1 MHAHCRLPCCTDPV
15 HSWHKPLCLCFAFCC
30 VHLNNTFKMRE
41 TGHVMVQQEFA
52 VHMSCGSQQ
61 QDNSTQHNPP
71 SMRAGSCQ
79 IIPVCV
85 STGPQRRDSLQKTE
99 TN

>member
-1 MHAHCRLPCCTDPV
+1 
-15 HSWHKPLCLCFAFCC
+15 
-30 VHLNNTFKMRE
+30 
-41 TGHVMVQQEFA
+41 

-85 STGPQRRDSLQKTE
+85 STGPQIRDSLQKTE
-99 TN
+99 TNYSCQSPCIAAGACSTCIYVYMSSCTPV